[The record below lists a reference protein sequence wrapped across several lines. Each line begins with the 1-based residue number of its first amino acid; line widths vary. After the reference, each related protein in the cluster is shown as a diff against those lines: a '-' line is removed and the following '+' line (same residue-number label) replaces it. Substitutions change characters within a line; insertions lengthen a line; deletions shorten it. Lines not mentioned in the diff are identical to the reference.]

1 MHDAQTEEH
10 PLIVE
15 AGGISY
21 VAAEDRHGDPINQ
34 FTIRC
39 SPVLYLAPIFLG
51 GAAIPKGLGL
61 SGSLSAIIAA
71 NVLGGIAAGI
81 CAAMGPR
88 RGMPQLV
95 MGRGSFG
102 YLGNF
107 LPAIFATI
115 LFIGYFSVGTIVGAE
130 PIASMTGLP
139 YNPLVIVVGGTS
151 ILLAVYGY
159 SLLHLTGRWVTNA
172 GLILLLITTGFALY
186 KGAGPQ
192 AAATLSGSEYWF
204 AWLSFFA
211 LIFSFTVSWMLYASD
226 YSRYLPEA
234 TPSLKVFGYAFSGLL
249 IGSTWMMGLGALL
262 ATVGAGNPL
271 HGLQETLP
279 TLLLWVVLISLIITS
294 ITHNSINLYSCAMA
308 SLTWDL
314 PLRRRW
320 TVVVAGTGG
329 TIAAVFLGGTNFMN
343 NFGQFLTL
351 MSYFMAPW
359 LAIMLIDY
367 FRRDPNEKPDAFYD
381 RDGPF
386 AGVMW
391 QGMSSFL
398 IGIVVSIPFMANDFY
413 TGPIASGFG
422 GADTSYFVSFLV
434 AGAIYLAIRSPRRS
448 TAAATLD
455 GNPTRT

>member
-1 MHDAQTEEH
+1 MNDANSEEN

-15 AGGISY
+15 AGGIKY
-21 VAAEDRHGDPINQ
+21 VTPQERHGDPINQ

-61 SGSLSAIIAA
+61 SGSISAIIAA

-81 CAAMGPR
+81 CAAMGPK

-95 MGRGSFG
+95 MGRASFG

-107 LPAIFATI
+107 LPAVLATI

-130 PIASMTGLP
+130 PIANMTGLP

-159 SLLHLTGRWVTNA
+159 NLLHLTGRWVTNA
-172 GLILLLITTGFALY
+172 GLVLLLITTGYAVY
-186 KGAGPQ
+186 KGAGTL
-192 AAATLSGSEYWF
+192 AAATLSGNDYWF

-226 YSRYLPEA
+226 YSRYLPEN
-234 TPSLKVFGYAFSGLL
+234 TPSIKVFGYAFFGLL

-262 ATVGAGNPL
+262 ATVGEGNPL
-271 HGLQETLP
+271 HGLQNTLP
-279 TLLLWVVLISLIITS
+279 TLLLWIVLISLIVTS
-294 ITHNSINLYSCAMA
+294 VTHNSINLYSCAMA

-320 TVVVAGTGG
+320 TVVITGTAGTV
-329 TIAAVFLGGTNFMN
+329 AAVFLGGTHFMN
-343 NFGQFLTL
+343 NFAQFLTL
-351 MSYFMAPW
+351 MSYFMSPW
-359 LAIMLIDY
+359 LAIVLIDY
-367 FRRDPNEKPDAFYD
+367 FRRDANEKPEPFYE
-381 RDGPF
+381 RDGVF
-386 AGVMW
+386 AGILW
-391 QGMSSFL
+391 KGMGAFL
-398 IGIVVSIPFMANDFY
+398 IGVIASIPFMANDFY
-413 TGPIASGFG
+413 SGLIARQFG
-422 GADTSYFVSFLV
+422 GADTSYFISFLV
-434 AGAIYLAIRSPRRS
+434 AGTVYLTIR
-448 TAAATLD
+448 ANKYFVAATLSESPD
-455 GNPTRT
+455 KT